1 MALELIKLNDT
12 TLPAIAA
19 AKPIKKPNLG
29 RRSKERK

>member
-19 AKPIKKPNLG
+19 AIRAKQQLLAASLI
-29 RRSKERK
+29 